1 MIRSTT
7 RTALELAGFEVH
19 GAFDGQDGIDAY
31 HRLGGAVD
39 VVLLDLTMP
48 RKGGWEV
55 LTELRALRPDLP
67 VLLMR
72 GCDLP
77 DGRAGIAPGTVYEFI
92 QKPFHMR
99 ELVERLSS
107 MMPAAPHKQTNS

>member
-1 MIRSTT
+1 MGELATALDDSQ
-7 RTALELAGFEVH
+7 RTAI
-19 GAFDGQDGIDAY
+19 DGQ
-31 HRLGGAVD
+31 
-39 VVLLDLTMP
+39 
-48 RKGGWEV
+48 
-55 LTELRALRPDLP
+55 PDLP
-67 VLLMR
+67 VLLMSGFDR
-72 GCDLP
+72 P